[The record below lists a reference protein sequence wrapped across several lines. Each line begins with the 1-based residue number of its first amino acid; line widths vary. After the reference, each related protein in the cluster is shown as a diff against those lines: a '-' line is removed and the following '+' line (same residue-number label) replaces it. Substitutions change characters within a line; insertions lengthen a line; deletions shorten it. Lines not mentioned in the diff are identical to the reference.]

1 MTANNAKLNPRE
13 TPTQNSNAALQPQQ
27 ESLELAASGPDQKN
41 WRGIG
46 IALLVIVVV
55 CALIVAAIVLL
66 TPGDR
71 GFNINKSRISLEE
84 VVKGQ
89 FSYRRYNGTWIS
101 DHEFVFQDA
110 YGAIGIYDAANN
122 SEQVIMSNT
131 TFRHYLRQYS
141 ISQYSLSPD
150 RQFLLLSHKYERIFR
165 YTFKAAFLLYNIS
178 IDFLTPLFPQ
188 TPDLLLQYASWGPTG
203 NQLVYVLDNDVYYM
217 SDVTAKPRQ
226 LTKSGIEGIIFNGI
240 PDWVYEEEILSTNN
254 ALWWSKDGKKLCFA
268 SFNDTEVDIL
278 QYPHYGSYSDV
289 NNVYP
294 ELMNLRYPKSGKT
307 NPNFTIWVAD
317 LASTKELSKVQA
329 PKEYKNLEYYFTEVQ
344 WVGNNALSVVWLKRS
359 QNTTII
365 SLCHENDSW
374 MCKKNYQEDS
384 NGHGWVDLSTK
395 TVFSA
400 DNKKYFLRLPGP
412 PEGHLGRFRHI
423 AEIDVKTG
431 KKTFLTHGKFDVAYI
446 INHDANKNIL
456 YYITTLEG
464 KAGERHLF
472 SVADSSHPKPK
483 QTTCFTCDI
492 DPQCLYND
500 AVFSRNLTYYV
511 LECLGPGIPRIELR
525 LTATNKIVSVMDTN
539 TELQELVNK
548 RAMPV
553 IKDMQIPIDGNY
565 FANVRLFLPPVLRE
579 YEITKYPALI
589 EVYGGPGTQMVT
601 EKFNVNWGSY
611 LASKKNIIYVNID
624 GRGSGFQ
631 GDKILHELY
640 RRLGT
645 VEVFDQI
652 SVASYLKEHVSYIDG
667 KRMAIFGWSYG
678 GFASAS
684 ALADDETV
692 FNCAI
697 SVAPVTSW
705 LYYDSVYTERY
716 MQSPS
721 PKDNLINYE
730 KSDVMN
736 KASNFKGKKFLLVH
750 GTADDNVHWQQSM
763 MLAKALTDAGVIYR
777 MQVYPDENHGL
788 GHVKLHLYQT
798 MDDFLNHCYSEAFRD
813 DSSVSQS
820 ASSDSER

>member
-1 MTANNAKLNPRE
+1 MTNFIPSEDISGGAPLLAGHH
-13 TPTQNSNAALQPQQ
+13 Q
-27 ESLELAASGPDQKN
+27 ELAASGPDQKN

-66 TPGDR
+66 TPGDK
-71 GFNINKSRISLEE
+71 GSNVNKSRISLEE

-89 FSYRRYNGTWIS
+89 FSYRRFNGTWIS

-110 YGAIGIYDAANN
+110 YGAIGIYDATNN

-131 TFRHYLRQYS
+131 TFRQYS
-141 ISQYSLSPD
+141 ISQYSLSAD
-150 RQFLLLSHKYERIFR
+150 RQYLLLSHKYERIFR
-165 YTFKAAFLLYNIS
+165 HTYKAAFLLYNITN
-178 IDFLTPLFPQ
+178 DYLAPLFPK
-188 TPDLLLQYASWGPTG
+188 TPELILQYAAWGPTG

-217 SDVTAKPRQ
+217 SDVNAKPRQ
-226 LTKSGIEGIIFNGI
+226 LTKTGIDGIIFNGI
-240 PDWVYEEEILSTNN
+240 PDWVYEEEILSSSN
-254 ALWWSKDGKKLCFA
+254 AIWWSKDGKKLSFA
-268 SFNDTEVDIL
+268 SFNDTDVDIL

-294 ELMNLRYPKSGKT
+294 ELMSLRYPKAGKT

-317 LASTKELSKVQA
+317 LTATKDLTKVQP
-329 PKEYKNLEYYFTEVQ
+329 PKEYNNMEFYFTEVQ
-344 WVGNNALSVVWLKRS
+344 WAGNDVLSVVWLKRA
-359 QNTTII
+359 QNSSIV

-384 NGHGWVDLSTK
+384 HGHGWVDL
-395 TVFSA
+395 
-400 DNKKYFLRLPGP
+400 
-412 PEGHLGRFRHI
+412 HI
-423 AEIDVKTG
+423 AEVDVKTG
-431 KKTFLTHGKFDVAYI
+431 SKTFLTSGKFDTAYI
-446 INHDANKNIL
+446 LAHDESKHIL

-464 KAGERHLF
+464 K
-472 SVADSSHPKPK
+472 P
-483 QTTCFTCDI
+483 
-492 DPQCLYND
+492 
-500 AVFSRNLTYYV
+500 
-511 LECLGPGIPRIELR
+511 GPGIPRVEIR
-525 LTATNKIVSVMDTN
+525 LTATNKIVSVLDAN
-539 TELQELVNK
+539 TELQEFVERK
-548 RAMPV
+548 AMPV
-553 IKDMQIPIDGNY
+553 IKNLHVPIDGNY
-565 FANVRLFLPPVLRE
+565 FANVRLYLPPVLKD
-579 YEITKYPALI
+579 YEITKYPVLV

-601 EKFNVNWGSY
+601 EKFTVNWGSY
-611 LASKKNIIYVNID
+611 LASKKNVVYVNID
-624 GRGSGFQ
+624 GRGSGYQ

-640 RRLGT
+640 RQLGT

-652 SVASYLKEHVSYIDG
+652 SVASYLKEHLTYIDG

-684 ALADDETV
+684 ALADEETV

-721 PKDNLINYE
+721 PKDNFVNYE

-736 KASNFKGKKFLLVH
+736 KASNFKGKKYLLVH

-798 MDDFLNHCYSEAFRD
+798 MDDFLNHCYNENLKE
-813 DSSVSQS
+813 DSSVLQS
-820 ASSDSER
+820 ASSDSDR

>member
-1 MTANNAKLNPRE
+1 MTANNAKLDQRE
-13 TPTQNSNAALQPQQ
+13 TPPQNNAALQQPQ

-66 TPGDR
+66 TPGDK
-71 GFNINKSRISLEE
+71 GSNVNKSRISLEE

-89 FSYRRYNGTWIS
+89 FSYRRFNGTWIS

-110 YGAIGIYDAANN
+110 YGAIGIYDATNN

-131 TFRHYLRQYS
+131 TFRQYS
-141 ISQYSLSPD
+141 ISQYSLSAD
-150 RQFLLLSHKYERIFR
+150 RQYLLLSHKYERIFR
-165 YTFKAAFLLYNIS
+165 HTYKAAFLLYNITN
-178 IDFLTPLFPQ
+178 DYLAPLFPK
-188 TPDLLLQYASWGPTG
+188 TPELILQYAAWGPTG

-217 SDVTAKPRQ
+217 SDVNAKPRQ
-226 LTKSGIEGIIFNGI
+226 LTKTGIDGIIFNGI
-240 PDWVYEEEILSTNN
+240 PDWVYEEEILSSSN
-254 ALWWSKDGKKLCFA
+254 AIWWSKDGKKLSFA
-268 SFNDTEVDIL
+268 SFNDTDVDIL

-294 ELMNLRYPKSGKT
+294 ELMSLRYPKAGKT

-317 LASTKELSKVQA
+317 LTATKDLTKVQP
-329 PKEYKNLEYYFTEVQ
+329 PKEYNNMEFYFTEVQ
-344 WVGNNALSVVWLKRS
+344 WAGNDVLSVVWLKRA
-359 QNTTII
+359 QNSSIV

-384 NGHGWVDLSTK
+384 HGHGWVDL
-395 TVFSA
+395 
-400 DNKKYFLRLPGP
+400 
-412 PEGHLGRFRHI
+412 HI
-423 AEIDVKTG
+423 AEVDVKTG
-431 KKTFLTHGKFDVAYI
+431 SKTFLTSGKFDTAYI
-446 INHDANKNIL
+446 LAHDESKHIL

-464 KAGERHLF
+464 K
-472 SVADSSHPKPK
+472 P
-483 QTTCFTCDI
+483 
-492 DPQCLYND
+492 
-500 AVFSRNLTYYV
+500 
-511 LECLGPGIPRIELR
+511 GPGIPRVEIR
-525 LTATNKIVSVMDTN
+525 LTATNKIVSVLDAN
-539 TELQELVNK
+539 TELQEFVERK
-548 RAMPV
+548 AMPV
-553 IKDMQIPIDGNY
+553 IKNLHVPIDGNY
-565 FANVRLFLPPVLRE
+565 FANVRLYLPPVLKD
-579 YEITKYPALI
+579 YEITKYPVLV

-601 EKFNVNWGSY
+601 EKFTVNWGSY
-611 LASKKNIIYVNID
+611 LASKKNVVYVNID
-624 GRGSGFQ
+624 GRGSGYQ

-640 RRLGT
+640 RQLGT

-652 SVASYLKEHVSYIDG
+652 SVASYLKEHLTYIDG

-684 ALADDETV
+684 ALADEETV

-721 PKDNLINYE
+721 PKDNFVNYE

-736 KASNFKGKKFLLVH
+736 KASNFKGKKYLLVH

-798 MDDFLNHCYSEAFRD
+798 MDDFLNHCYNENLKE
-813 DSSVSQS
+813 DSSVLQS
-820 ASSDSER
+820 ASSDSDR

>member
-1 MTANNAKLNPRE
+1 MSHHPERHGYTRVQIDENQALNLE
-13 TPTQNSNAALQPQQ
+13 
-27 ESLELAASGPDQKN
+27 ELAASGPDQKN

-66 TPGDR
+66 TPGDK
-71 GFNINKSRISLEE
+71 GSNVNKSRITLEE

-89 FSYRRYNGTWIS
+89 FSYRRFNGTWIS

-110 YGAIGIYDAANN
+110 YGAIGIYDATNN

-131 TFRHYLRQYS
+131 TFRRMHRRQYS
-141 ISQYSLSPD
+141 ISQYSLSAD
-150 RQFLLLSHKYERIFR
+150 KQYLLLSHKYERIFR
-165 YTFKAAFLLYNIS
+165 YTYKAAFLLYNITN
-178 IDFLTPLFPQ
+178 DYLAPLFPK
-188 TPDLLLQYASWGPTG
+188 TPDLLLQYAAWGPTG

-217 SDVTAKPRQ
+217 SDVNAKPRQ
-226 LTKSGIEGIIFNGI
+226 LTKTGIDGIIFNGI

-254 ALWWSKDGKKLCFA
+254 ALWWSKDGKKLSFA
-268 SFNDTEVDIL
+268 SFNDTDVDIL
-278 QYPHYGSYSDV
+278 QYPHYGSYNDV
-289 NNVYP
+289 DNVYP
-294 ELMNLRYPKSGKT
+294 ELMTLRYPKAGKT

-317 LASTKELSKVQA
+317 LTTTKELSKVQP
-329 PKEYKNLEYYFTEVQ
+329 PKEYNNIEFYFTEVQ
-344 WVGNNALSVVWLKRS
+344 WSGNDVLSVVWLKRA
-359 QNTTII
+359 QNSSIV

-384 NGHGWVDLSTK
+384 LGHGWVDLSTK
-395 TVFSA
+395 TIFSA
-400 DNKKYFLRLPGP
+400 DGRKYFLRLPGP
-412 PEGHLGRFRHI
+412 AEGQFGRFRHI

-431 KKTFLTHGKFDVAYI
+431 SKTFLTSGKFDTAYI
-446 INHDANKNIL
+446 VAHDESKHLL
-456 YYITTLEG
+456 YYITTLES
-464 KAGERHLF
+464 KPGERHLF
-472 SVADSSHPKPK
+472 SVADNSHPKPR

-492 DPQCLYND
+492 HPECLYND
-500 AVFSRNLTYYV
+500 ASFSRNLTYYA
-511 LECLGPGIPRIELR
+511 LDCLGPGIPRVEIR
-525 LTATNKIVSVMDTN
+525 STANNKIVSLLDTN
-539 TELQELVNK
+539 TELQELVDRK
-548 RAMPV
+548 AMPV
-553 IKDMQIPIDGNY
+553 IKNLQVPIDGNY
-565 FANVRLFLPPVLRE
+565 FANVRLYLPPVLKE
-579 YEITKYPALI
+579 YEITKYPVLV

-601 EKFNVNWGSY
+601 EKFSVNWGSY
-611 LASKKNIIYVNID
+611 LASKKNVVYVNID
-624 GRGSGFQ
+624 GRGSGYQ

-640 RRLGT
+640 RQLGT

-652 SVASYLKEHVSYIDG
+652 SVASYLKEQLSYIDG

-684 ALADDETV
+684 ALADEETV
-692 FNCAI
+692 FSCAI

-721 PKDNLINYE
+721 PKDNLVNYE
-730 KSDVMN
+730 KSDVMS
-736 KASNFKGKKFLLVH
+736 KASNFKGKKYLLVH

-798 MDDFLNHCYSEAFRD
+798 MDDFLNHCYNENLKE
-813 DSSVSQS
+813 DSSILQS
-820 ASSDSER
+820 ASSDSDR